1 MDTKRKIMKFEKAV
15 LRCSVAAALAAL
27 SGTVSASGFALIEQN
42 ASGLGNAYA
51 GGAASAEDAS
61 TIFFNPAGMS
71 RLSGKQVVV
80 AAHVITPSAQFSN
93 TASTTPDP
101 IYGFVAAPVGGDAG
115 STAVVPSAYFMWTIN
130 PELSAG
136 VGLGA
141 PFGLKTEYDAN
152 WMGRFHAIKSEIKTI
167 NINPSVAYKVNDSV
181 SIGAGVNWQRIE
193 ATLTKAVNYAA
204 FGAAG
209 GTEGSNNLEGSD
221 STWGYNL
228 GALFN
233 VNPNTTVGVAY
244 RSAMNYKISGT
255 AAYYGRTAGLDGLI
269 AGGNV
274 LLNQQIGD
282 SSFTADIELPATF
295 SLALKYQPNAQ
306 WDILADATQTEW
318 SSIQSLDLYRSS
330 GIASGLSLESVPFK
344 WRDTWRVGVGANH
357 HYNEKWT
364 ARVGVAY
371 DQTPTSDTYRIARV
385 PDSDRTWLS
394 LGAQCKTGKG
404 AAFDF
409 SYAHLFMKDAA
420 LNMNGPP
427 ALLPAQ
433 VTGRGALIGNYS
445 NQVDILSVQY
455 TRSF

>member
-1 MDTKRKIMKFEKAV
+1 MDTKRRNMKFEKAV
-15 LRCSVAAALAAL
+15 LGCSVAAALAAL
-27 SGTVSASGFALIEQN
+27 SGTVSASGFALIEQS

-61 TIFFNPAGMS
+61 TIFFNPAGMT
-71 RLSGKQVVV
+71 RLNGKQVVV
-80 AAHVITPSAQFSN
+80 AVHVITPSAQFSN
-93 TASTTPDP
+93 TASTIPAP
-101 IYGFVAAPVGGDAG
+101 GFVAAPVGGDAG
-115 STAVVPSAYFMWTIN
+115 SMAMVPSAYFMWTIN

-152 WMGRFHAIKSEIKTI
+152 WMGRFHAIKSEIKTV
-167 NINPSVAYKVNDSV
+167 NVNPSVAYKVNDSL
-181 SIGAGVNWQRIE
+181 SIGVGINWQRME
-193 ATLTKAVNYAA
+193 AQLTKAVNYAA
-204 FGAAG
+204 FGAAA

-233 VNPNTTVGVAY
+233 LNPSTTVGAAY
-244 RSAMNYKISGT
+244 RSAMKHRVSGT
-255 AAYYGRTAGLDGLI
+255 ASYYGRTAALDAAI
-269 AGGNV
+269 AGGN
-274 LLNQQIGD
+274 LALNQQIGD

-357 HYNEKWT
+357 HYNEQWT
-364 ARVGVAY
+364 ARAGVAY

-394 LGAQCKTGKG
+394 LGGKYRMYKGG
-404 AAFDF
+404 AIDF

-427 ALLPAQ
+427 ALTAAQ
-433 VTGRGALIGNYS
+433 TLGRGALVGNYD